1 MLKQYCRCQA
11 HTKEEG
17 YTLRKEG
24 TSDSD
29 DKFLNKSQDL
39 SQKNIF
45 TKVSFQ
51 FPSSCQGKKEQCTST
66 SHRKAKPI
74 NVKRVLQHTKNL
86 KM

>member
-1 MLKQYCRCQA
+1 MPSPHKRRGLD
-11 HTKEEG
+11 TI
-17 YTLRKEG
+17 RKEG